1 MDHISGSARVEGGA
15 SLARN
20 VVPLLN
26 FVWQLQGTARSE
38 RKAQQQKTALLIRQT
53 LSLIADSGYP
63 RAARRS
69 IEANSL
75 LLIHPTSQFT
85 IGSKWKVELRLRQRD
100 TIHFTFYGNRA
111 FERPRHT
118 GHFEEGRVARW
129 RRHSNLDPRV
139 PREGLMF
146 PTPR

>member
-26 FVWQLQGTARSE
+26 FVWQLQGTARSGRE
-38 RKAQQQKTALLIRQT
+38 AQQQKTALLIRQT

-69 IEANSL
+69 IKANSLL

-85 IGSKWKVELRLRQRD
+85 IGSKFFLRQRD

-111 FERPRHT
+111 FERPRLT
-118 GHFEEGRVARW
+118 GHLEEGRAARR
-129 RRHSNLDPRV
+129 RRHSNFDPRV

-146 PTPR
+146 PTPS

>member
-1 MDHISGSARVEGGA
+1 MNAR
-15 SLARN
+15 
-20 VVPLLN
+20 
-26 FVWQLQGTARSE
+26 RSN
-38 RKAQQQKTALLIRQT
+38 KKTALLIRQT

-118 GHFEEGRVARW
+118 GHFQEGRVARCSGGGTQISTLGF
-129 RRHSNLDPRV
+129 HAKD
-139 PREGLMF
+139 
-146 PTPR
+146 